1 MQQQRV
7 VRTAL
12 AALAGGLGLFA
23 LVVAGAD
30 AKGGGGGG
38 GGGGTKGG
46 DAKQGS
52 YLLANCTGGA
62 DGFLGYNKSGDRVTY
77 MVGAGADVTGAGWTV
92 TLVDNLGGTVYSGP
106 SGTVGSSWS
115 ILGNYTAVKG
125 DHVLSVAMVSDNG
138 ADSCTASLTFKV

>member
-38 GGGGTKGG
+38 GG

-52 YLLANCTGGA
+52 YVLANCTAGA

-92 TLVDNLGGTVYSGP
+92 TLVDDLGGTVYSGP

-125 DHVLSVAMVSDNG
+125 NHVLSVMMVSDSG

>member
-38 GGGGTKGG
+38 GG

-52 YLLANCTGGA
+52 YLLANCTAGA

-92 TLVDNLGGTVYSGP
+92 TLVDDLGGTVYSGP

-125 DHVLSVAMVSDNG
+125 NHVLSVVMVSDSG

>member
-38 GGGGTKGG
+38 GG

-52 YLLANCTGGA
+52 YLLANCTAAA

-77 MVGAGADVTGAGWTV
+77 MVGAGADVTGASWTV

-125 DHVLSVAMVSDNG
+125 DHVLSVSMVSDSG
-138 ADSCTASLTFKV
+138 ADRCTASLTFKV